1 MHHDHASRP
10 PHLTCPFGEEA
21 AMGRLPRGGQGPA
34 RQDGVPSLS
43 ERDHELLRHL
53 AGGKSTAQ
61 IASAMSVS
69 SSTVRT
75 RVHRVM
81 DKLAVT
87 ERGELVRRARDLGV
101 VDD

>member
-1 MHHDHASRP
+1 
-10 PHLTCPFGEEA
+10 
-21 AMGRLPRGGQGPA
+21 MGRLPRGGQGPA

-69 SSTVRT
+69 SNTVRT

-81 DKLAVT
+81 GKLDVT
-87 ERGELVRRARDLGV
+87 ERGEAVRRARDLGL